1 MITSPLS
8 FFLKGSKAAFCFCKY
23 RYQLFNFIFVFLPL
37 LVKKN
42 KRFCCWYT
50 KNWPMLLFKMVYIFS
65 RVKQHSQA
73 EESKFSST
81 SGNFS
86 IKTTINRSMYSF
98 RERFSPVRSRKKWKG
113 TNYCK
118 VITFLYGA
126 NVEHTYYINPFAPG
140 NFAANFARVVQ
151 PKKFT

>member
-23 RYQLFNFIFVFLPL
+23 QLFNFIFVFLPL
-37 LVKKN
+37 LVKKIKDSAAGTPKTDPCYCLKWSIFFPESN
-42 KRFCCWYT
+42 NTVRQRNLNFLA
-50 KNWPMLLFKMVYIFS
+50 LLETFPLKLPSIDLCIP
-65 RVKQHSQA
+65 
-73 EESKFSST
+73 
-81 SGNFS
+81 SGNDS
-86 IKTTINRSMYSF
+86 HQLDL
-98 RERFSPVRSRKKWKG
+98 EKKWKG

-118 VITFLYGA
+118 FITFLYGA

>member
-1 MITSPLS
+1 
-8 FFLKGSKAAFCFCKY
+8 
-23 RYQLFNFIFVFLPL
+23 
-37 LVKKN
+37 
-42 KRFCCWYT
+42 
-50 KNWPMLLFKMVYIFS
+50 MLLFKIVYIFS

-98 RERFSPVRSRKKWKG
+98 RERFSPVRSRKKMERHQLLKF
-113 TNYCK
+113 
-118 VITFLYGA
+118 ITFLYGT

-140 NFAANFARVVQ
+140 NFAANFAKVVQ